1 MRSELIGIFYIA
13 KIGKP
18 SGLFQIYKLSC
29 LSDMGDTG
37 HIALADVSGLHGVKY
52 SPVFYDCLP
61 EAAFC
66 FK

>member
-1 MRSELIGIFYIA
+1 MRIVLIVIFYIA
-13 KIGKP
+13 KNGKT
-18 SGLFQIYKLSC
+18 SDSLQIYKLSC

-37 HIALADVSGLHGVKY
+37 HIALGDVSGLHGVKY
-52 SPVFYDCLP
+52 SPVLYDCLP